1 MAKKTETA
9 ASPPYCPPVDKP
21 LAGGGDILGAIEIS
35 RDVIASIA
43 SQAARKVE
51 GIQVVASSFSLS
63 EIFGGSKESLKGVA
77 VVTNE
82 ESGHV
87 EINLEVNVTY
97 GVSVYEAASQLQ
109 RIVKEEVEAL
119 TGYMNV
125 DRVNVRV
132 RSLVMPV
139 EQPVEREPVSPD
151 RAVDGHL
158 MEDEVQ
164 D

>member
-1 MAKKTETA
+1 MAKKTETPE
-9 ASPPYCPPVDKP
+9 STPYCPPVDKP
-21 LAGGGDILGAIEIS
+21 GGGGDNLGAIEIS

-63 EIFGGSKESLKGVA
+63 EIFGGGKESVKGVA

-109 RIVKEEVEAL
+109 HIVKEEVEAL

-132 RSLVMPV
+132 RSLVMPADQV
-139 EQPVEREPVSPD
+139 TERAPVSPD
-151 RAVDGHL
+151 RAVDGRPL
-158 MEDEVQ
+158 EDEVQ